1 MKINRIYSNPQDNGL
16 WGAPIN
22 LKRIKY
28 EGQFSLFDNKI
39 DQKTLSA
46 VIIVF
51 NQLYN
56 KPFKCYFYN
65 DKILFQIINGEKF
78 IEYYNNFGLI
88 DNTLY
93 VFKDDNDKLV
103 FNRMI
108 KLKKINENLQY
119 R

>member
-1 MKINRIYSNPQDNGL
+1 MKIYKIESKPQDNGL
-16 WGAPIN
+16 WGTPIN
-22 LKRIKY
+22 LERMEIRY
-28 EGQFSLFDNKI
+28 LLSNNKI
-39 DQKTLSA
+39 DQKLLSA

-56 KPFKCYFYN
+56 KPFKCYLFD
-65 DKILFQIINGEKF
+65 DKILFQIIDGERYN
-78 IEYYNNFGLI
+78 EYYNNIRLI

-108 KLKKINENLQY
+108 KLKKLNENLQY
-119 R
+119 K